1 MLHVADHCI
10 PCCVLLD
17 VVACCWEL
25 LHPHTTANT
34 DGATPLPTL
43 LTQQCWEL
51 LLRPFARIFSDQLRQ
66 NFPQRQ
72 GVYLDECFFV
82 VVVLF
87 SFLFVKAKCKY
98 WRIDEVNSGDGY
110 CSKMSSSWKWPFEIS
125 DTHRIVSLNFSRSR
139 HNTSVTSTYLELL
152 ASITNYLATTEQS
165 FGLSHDRVVSLL
177 CLWSASFDETMFLNR
192 LLSSLKFSQGWD
204 SSSSKNSPR
213 ADSDYRKAKTDSLS
227 SLLTILTKWKPSP
240 GEGGNQTVLLVWW
253 FGLACSAKSYIDQET
268 DNVCFQSGNN
278 DTEHRLLSLLRWFR
292 KCVLR
297 DRELQDHLIH
307 NLTTGK
313 TLILQLYHVV
323 LSHNKVGLLQN
334 AEGRRI
340 FSYELINE
348 VNVICLVLF
357 AAVQRI
363 LKQKTERPTSS
374 QPAIFQLVSQEPYSN
389 IISEGL
395 EKVILRLL
403 PDPRGEMEQG
413 NCLPE
418 QGG

>member
-1 MLHVADHCI
+1 MD
-10 PCCVLLD
+10 
-17 VVACCWEL
+17 
-25 LHPHTTANT
+25 
-34 DGATPLPTL
+34 
-43 LTQQCWEL
+43 
-51 LLRPFARIFSDQLRQ
+51 
-66 NFPQRQ
+66 
-72 GVYLDECFFV
+72 
-82 VVVLF
+82 
-87 SFLFVKAKCKY
+87 
-98 WRIDEVNSGDGY
+98 SGDGY

-139 HNTSVTSTYLELL
+139 HNTSGTCTYLELL

-165 FGLSHDRVVSLL
+165 FGLSRDRVVSLL
-177 CLWSASFDETMFLNR
+177 CLWSASFDETMFLNQ

-268 DNVCFQSGNN
+268 NNVCFQSGNN

-307 NLTTGK
+307 NPTTGK

-323 LSHNKVGLLQN
+323 LSHNKAGLLQN

-363 LKQKTERPTSS
+363 LKQKTERLTSS

-389 IISEGL
+389 IINEGL

-413 NCLPE
+413 SCLPK

>member
-1 MLHVADHCI
+1 
-10 PCCVLLD
+10 
-17 VVACCWEL
+17 
-25 LHPHTTANT
+25 
-34 DGATPLPTL
+34 
-43 LTQQCWEL
+43 
-51 LLRPFARIFSDQLRQ
+51 
-66 NFPQRQ
+66 
-72 GVYLDECFFV
+72 
-82 VVVLF
+82 
-87 SFLFVKAKCKY
+87 
-98 WRIDEVNSGDGY
+98 
-110 CSKMSSSWKWPFEIS
+110 MSSSWKWPFEIS

-139 HNTSVTSTYLELL
+139 HNTSDTSTYLELL

-165 FGLSHDRVVSLL
+165 FGLSRDRVVSLL
-177 CLWSASFDETMFLNR
+177 CLWSASFDETMFLKQ

-268 DNVCFQSGNN
+268 ENVCFQSDNN

-292 KCVLR
+292 KCILR
-297 DRELQDHLIH
+297 DRELQDNLTH
-307 NLTTGK
+307 NPTTGK
-313 TLILQLYHVV
+313 TLILQLYLVV
-323 LSHNKVGLLQN
+323 LSHNKAGLLQN
-334 AEGRRI
+334 TEGRRI
-340 FSYELINE
+340 SSYELINE

-363 LKQKTERPTSS
+363 LKQNTERPTSS

-395 EKVILRLL
+395 EKVILPLL

-413 NCLPE
+413 SCLPE